1 MAMALVDGRV
11 RRQEVKIV
19 AALRIPN
26 GGSLSTSEDNREGV
40 VVVGCELLLRLN
52 GLLGGGS
59 MVRTGSVGRH
69 AGGKKRRGELEI
81 VLLIED
87 NMT

>member
-1 MAMALVDGRV
+1 
-11 RRQEVKIV
+11 
-19 AALRIPN
+19 
-26 GGSLSTSEDNREGV
+26 V